1 MDTVYQFFIHIAQ
14 NYGSSFAIF
23 FLLIIAILFGMYFLV
38 KTFPDVI
45 RSYLENK
52 LMESKD
58 LHRKGTSKRKNISP
72 NITKI
77 LSDLIVESGADRAML
92 FEFSN
97 GSSNLA
103 GLPFLFINATSE
115 SLSVGTPA
123 ISWTYQKFNVS
134 LFANFILEL
143 EDKSYFYAKHIE
155 ETKDLYPSFYAFLQ
169 NDNVESVIYYSIY
182 GVDEPI
188 GYISLASVKG
198 KTFERSDTL
207 PKMAEAAQ
215 KISSLLNYGDID
227 EM

>member
-1 MDTVYQFFIHIAQ
+1 
-14 NYGSSFAIF
+14 
-23 FLLIIAILFGMYFLV
+23 
-38 KTFPDVI
+38 
-45 RSYLENK
+45 
-52 LMESKD
+52 
-58 LHRKGTSKRKNISP
+58 
-72 NITKI
+72 
-77 LSDLIVESGADRAML
+77 ML

-123 ISWTYQKFNVS
+123 ISLTYQKLNVS
-134 LFANFILEL
+134 WFANLIFEL

-188 GYISLASVKG
+188 GYISLTSVKG
-198 KTFERSDTL
+198 KTLEGSDTL